1 MDESPPPPK
10 GALPL
15 VELVD
20 ILPLGS
26 VVIAAYAVR
35 QRGEVLKRRFHDGP
49 REAVMVDCLLFWL
62 LKYNLFDRGVD
73 SVPKHSGNATSN

>member
-1 MDESPPPPK
+1 MDESTPPPK

-35 QRGEVLKRRFHDGP
+35 QRGEVLERRFHDGP
-49 REAVMVDCLLFWL
+49 REAVMVGCLLFWL